1 MRQQKATIYLQSILL
16 IVFVLLTGI
25 STAFSAEPVEV
36 TAQEVKEM
44 MDQGNPMVIFPL
56 SKIEFNNMH
65 IEGSTHIPIEQVPAA
80 LPADKT
86 MDLIFYC
93 LGRT

>member
-1 MRQQKATIYLQSILL
+1 MRLTASTFLQTSLTL
-16 IVFVLLTGI
+16 IFVLMFNV
-25 STAFSAEPVEV
+25 STACSAEPVEV
-36 TAQEVKEM
+36 SAQQVKEM
-44 MDQGNPMVIFPL
+44 METGTPAVIFPL

-65 IEGSTHIPIEQVPAA
+65 IEGSTHIPIEDIPDA

-86 MDLIFYC
+86 IDLIFYC